1 MPRRRGARPLDA
13 SADLH
18 LTAVARGGALNFV
31 GVVAAAVFGFGF
43 VVVVTRGFPSTQVGL
58 FFEAVAVFNLSM
70 SVAVWGADVGLVR
83 TIPRFRVLGRE
94 QHIRAVVG
102 IASSTVFWF
111 SLSIAA
117 ALYLFAPQ
125 LSALLTKGAGGANV
139 EPLIRASAPFLPIA
153 AVYAVL
159 LAATRG
165 LGKMGPTNAIDRIGR
180 AGLQSVFA
188 LLVASA
194 GMGTVA
200 LILGWAVPYAIGFA
214 VAAIWAVSSVRRA
227 MASVEPQP
235 ARSADRAAL
244 FAEFW
249 RFALP
254 RGLAGVFAV
263 TVLWLDTLLIGALR
277 STQEAGVYAAATR
290 YLVFG
295 AFASQAVILAIAPKM
310 SELLTR
316 HDMDTARHVY
326 RATTAWA
333 MVIGWPVYLMLA
345 IFAPAL
351 LSILGPGYV
360 QAQDA
365 LTILALTMLVAS
377 GVGPVDIVLLMGGK
391 STWNLLNTVAAVVLN
406 IILNVLLI
414 PRLGITGAAI
424 AWSVSIL
431 ANNLAPLIQVR
442 IFLGLHPVGRET
454 ITACATGLL
463 AFGLIPLI
471 VRAWLAPDLRGFSV
485 AMVLGGVVYVAGL
498 WRFRRIL
505 SLDRLFELRS
515 RGSILP
521 AQTAGGPSSD
531 V

>member
-1 MPRRRGARPLDA
+1 
-13 SADLH
+13 
-18 LTAVARGGALNFV
+18 VAL
-31 GVVAAAVFGFGF
+31 
-43 VVVVTRGFPSTQVGL
+43 
-58 FFEAVAVFNLSM
+58 FNLAM

-94 QHIRAVVG
+94 EHIKAVVG
-102 IASSTVFWF
+102 IASSTVLCF
-111 SLSIAA
+111 SLLIAA
-117 ALYLFAPQ
+117 AIYLSASKI
-125 LSALLTKGAGGANV
+125 SALLANGPDPATV
-139 EPLIRASAPFLPIA
+139 EPLIRASALFLPIA

-214 VAAIWAVSSVRRA
+214 VAAIWTVSLIRR
-227 MASVEPQP
+227 SWQPLEWQP
-235 ARSADRAAL
+235 ARSGDRAAL

-316 HDMDTARHVY
+316 RDMDTARNVY
-326 RATTAWA
+326 RASTAWA

-442 IFLGLHPVGRET
+442 MFLGLHPVGRET

-505 SLDRLFELRS
+505 SLDRLFELRA

>member
-1 MPRRRGARPLDA
+1 VARPPDA

-18 LTAVARGGALNFV
+18 LTAVARGGTLNFV
-31 GVVAAAVFGFGF
+31 GVVAAAAFGFAF
-43 VVVVTRGFPSTQVGL
+43 VVVVTRWFTATQVGL
-58 FFEAVAVFNLSM
+58 FFEAVALFSIAM

-102 IASSTVFWF
+102 IASSTVFWL

-117 ALYLFAPQ
+117 AMYLSAPQ
-125 LSALLTKGAGGANV
+125 LSALLTNGAGGATV
-139 EPLIRASAPFLPIA
+139 EPLIQACAPFLPIG

-180 AGLQSVFA
+180 TALQFVIA
-188 LLVASA
+188 LVVGSA
-194 GMGTVA
+194 GMGTVG
-200 LILGWAVPYAIGFA
+200 LIVGWAVPYAIGFA
-214 VAAIWAVSSVRRA
+214 VAAIWAVSLIRQA
-227 MASVEPQP
+227 WGSVEPPP
-235 ARSADRAAL
+235 ARSVHRASL

-249 RFALP
+249 RFTLP

-277 STQEAGVYAAATR
+277 STQDAGVYAAATR

-295 AFASQAVILAIAPKM
+295 AFASQAVILAIAPTM

-316 HDMDTARHVY
+316 RDMETARSVY
-326 RATTAWA
+326 RASTAWA
-333 MVIGWPVYLMLA
+333 MVIGWPAYLLFA

-391 STWNLLNTVAAVVLN
+391 SAWNLLNTVAAVVLN
-406 IILNVLLI
+406 VTLNILLI
-414 PRLGITGAAI
+414 PRFGITGAAI

-431 ANNLAPLIQVR
+431 TNNLAPLVQVR
-442 IFLGLHPVGRET
+442 MFLRLHPIGRET
-454 ITACATGLL
+454 IAAAAASLF
-463 AFGLIPLI
+463 AFGLIPI
-471 VRAWLAPDLRGFSV
+471 GVRAAFGPDLRALSGAAF
-485 AMVLGGVVYVAGL
+485 LGGAVYLASL
-498 WRFRRIL
+498 WRFRQTLR
-505 SLDRLFELRS
+505 LDRLFALRAHTH
-515 RGSILP
+515 G
-521 AQTAGGPSSD
+521 
-531 V
+531 